1 MKKLYITALISL
13 IFIISCKA
21 KIDWEKDYDAS
32 LEKSKAENKP
42 ILMDIYTDWC
52 GACKEMDKTT
62 FANKNVADYITN
74 FVALKYNPE
83 KSSNGNDIL
92 KKYSILGFP
101 TMLFLNSD
109 GFVIKRIVGYIESDE
124 LIEEMKGIREKEEKR
139 KNTFKDDIPTIEKLD
154 VYIDSGYSKEASEM
168 YDILYKENK
177 IPQNSISKYMSQ
189 IAVMLLDID
198 DYTNAMKYFN
208 EIIDKYP
215 NNKEVYIAHYYKA
228 LDIIIN
234 NGQTNEGVKYI
245 ESLTNSVSDDM
256 KEAYLSLLNYF
267 TSN

>member
-109 GFVIKRIVGYIESDE
+109 GFVIKRIVGIY
-124 LIEEMKGIREKEEKR
+124 R
-139 KNTFKDDIPTIEKLD
+139 K
-154 VYIDSGYSKEASEM
+154 
-168 YDILYKENK
+168 
-177 IPQNSISKYMSQ
+177 
-189 IAVMLLDID
+189 
-198 DYTNAMKYFN
+198 
-208 EIIDKYP
+208 
-215 NNKEVYIAHYYKA
+215 
-228 LDIIIN
+228 
-234 NGQTNEGVKYI
+234 
-245 ESLTNSVSDDM
+245 
-256 KEAYLSLLNYF
+256 
-267 TSN
+267 